1 MITKDAKLIQPKTV
15 VVGVD
20 IAKRVHWATVMYE
33 GMPVGK
39 AFAIRNTRE
48 GFENLLFTL
57 NALKQKLGA
66 HSIVVGMEPTGHYFK
81 PLAYFLANTGMCQ
94 VVLVNPY
101 HVNRSKEFDDNSPT
115 KNDRKD
121 ARVIARLVSQ
131 GNYFFAPLNYGVWAE
146 LRNSNAERLQLIKK
160 RWQLKNQLT
169 TILDQFFPE
178 FADVFKDILGKGA
191 IYILTHYP
199 FPADI
204 LEVEEQTLCEEL
216 KEATTNRVGQKRA
229 RKLREA
235 ASHSIGI
242 KEGLKGAR
250 NQVYHLVEQLELI
263 QRQIK
268 DVEIK
273 MAEQIEETGMGKYLT
288 SIKGVGVVSAAA
300 FLAEIGNP
308 DDYENYKQVQ
318 KKAGLNLK
326 ENSSGQHKGKT
337 TVSKRGRP
345 SLRQLMYQI
354 ALVSVARNPEMKNFY
369 RYLTT
374 RQENPLAG
382 KQALI
387 AVAVKMIKV
396 MLAVCKRREYY
407 DGSKVGKGH
416 RDARLQVA

>member
-273 MAEQIEETGMGKYLT
+273 MAEQIEETGAKEGRLKSEGKQFW
-288 SIKGVGVVSAAA
+288 SAQRQDNRQQTGQAVTTA
-300 FLAEIGNP
+300 TDVP
-308 DDYENYKQVQ
+308 DS
-318 KKAGLNLK
+318 AGI
-326 ENSSGQHKGKT
+326 SGQKPRDEELLQIPDHKAREPTGRKASINSGSSQDDQGNASGMQKT
-337 TVSKRGRP
+337 RVLRWKQSRQRTPRRQIAGCIRQKSHSGSKRVSKDSSIRAANG
-345 SLRQLMYQI
+345 
-354 ALVSVARNPEMKNFY
+354 
-369 RYLTT
+369 
-374 RQENPLAG
+374 
-382 KQALI
+382 
-387 AVAVKMIKV
+387 
-396 MLAVCKRREYY
+396 
-407 DGSKVGKGH
+407 
-416 RDARLQVA
+416 